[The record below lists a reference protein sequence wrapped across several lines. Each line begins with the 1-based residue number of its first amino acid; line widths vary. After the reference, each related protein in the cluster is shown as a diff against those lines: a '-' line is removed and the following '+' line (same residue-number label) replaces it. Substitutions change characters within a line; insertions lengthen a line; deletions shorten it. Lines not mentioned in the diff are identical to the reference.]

1 MLVVLVVS
9 AGTAEE
15 GCAVLRH
22 HSSLPCLPACDHCH
36 LPPCHHLVSATFLP
50 QPISLQGAFSPV
62 YTQLLYLGC
71 GGTLG
76 PQRLSQGY
84 LRRHTGCHF
93 YRTWCPFLAPPSQ
106 NGGASLL
113 LSDPHRLSAVFCG
126 PSASPAH
133 LGTMGL
139 SSLRPCQT
147 PSAV

>member
-22 HSSLPCLPACDHCH
+22 HPSLQCLPACDRCH

-133 LGTMGL
+133 LGTIGL